1 MLSIFPFFLVLRWRD
16 YRTQFMFTQIVWWA
30 SIALE
35 ILLLV
40 RAAQERLTR
49 KFPIFYSYIGSV
61 LLISLVRFYIHQ
73 AHSGFYERFYWYT
86 EFLSVIIGYGVILEI
101 YRRALIN
108 HRGLARLARTLLL
121 ILLFVTV
128 AKVFADKLSSPFGS
142 LAIATAELGRD
153 LRYVQGALLIVMLA
167 MFGYYRIPAGRNLKG
182 LIFGYGFFIATT
194 ITNIAIR
201 SQPGNELSLLMRKL
215 QPVIYLV
222 TLTIWSVA
230 LWSHQPEPQPDPRV
244 RIERDYQVLAEQT
257 RMMLARAFTYLGRAI
272 RP

>member
-1 MLSIFPFFLVLRWRD
+1 
-16 YRTQFMFTQIVWWA
+16 MFTQIVWWA

-40 RAAQERLTR
+40 RATQEKLAK
-49 KFPIFYSYIGSV
+49 KFPFFYSYISLV
-61 LLISLVRFYIHQ
+61 LLIDLLLFYIYEVHP
-73 AHSGFYERFYWYT
+73 GFYQPFHWST
-86 EFLSVIIGYGVILEI
+86 QLLSVIAGYGVVLEI
-101 YRRALIN
+101 YRRSLIN
-108 HRGLARLARTLLL
+108 HPGVARLSQTVLLV
-121 ILLFVTV
+121 LLFVTI
-128 AKVFADKLSSPFGS
+128 AKVVADILTSPLVSWMFA
-142 LAIATAELGRD
+142 AAELGRD
-153 LRYVQGALLIVMLA
+153 LRYVQGVLLIVMLA

-201 SQPGNELSLLMRKL
+201 SQRGNELSLLMRKL

-222 TLTIWSVA
+222 TLTIWCVA

>member
-1 MLSIFPFFLVLRWRD
+1 MAMTSQLI
-16 YRTQFMFTQIVWWA
+16 WWTG
-30 SIALE
+30 IALE
-35 ILLLV
+35 ALLLA
-40 RAAQERLTR
+40 RSLKERLIR
-49 KFPIFYSYIGSV
+49 EYSLFY
-61 LLISLVRFYIHQ
+61 FYIACVFFVSLLRFVCYKVHP
-73 AHSGFYERFYWYT
+73 GFYQLFYWYT
-86 EFLSVIIGYGVILEI
+86 EFLSVIAGYGVILEI
-101 YRRALIN
+101 YKRSLIN
-108 HRGLARLARTLLL
+108 HPGVARLSQTVLLT
-121 ILLFVTV
+121 LLFVTI
-128 AKVFADKLSSPFGS
+128 AKVATDALRSPLGS
-142 LAIATAELGRD
+142 WMVATAELGRD

-244 RIERDYQVLAEQT
+244 RIERDYQVLAGQT

>member
-1 MLSIFPFFLVLRWRD
+1 
-16 YRTQFMFTQIVWWA
+16 MFTQIVWWA
-30 SIALE
+30 SIVLE
-35 ILLLV
+35 ILLLL
-40 RAAQERLTR
+40 RAFYEKAK
-49 KFPIFYSYIGSV
+49 KFPFFYFYISWV
-61 LLISLVRFYIHQ
+61 LLVDLFRFYIYEVHP
-73 AHSGFYERFYWYT
+73 GFYRPFYWST
-86 EFLSVIIGYGVILEI
+86 EFLSVIVGYGVILEI

-108 HRGLARLARTLLL
+108 HPGVARLSQTVLLT
-121 ILLFVTV
+121 LLFVTI
-128 AKVFADKLSSPFGS
+128 AKVAADALRSPLGS
-142 LAIATAELGRD
+142 WMVATAELGRD
-153 LRYVQGALLIVMLA
+153 LRYVQGALLILMLA
-167 MFGYYRIPAGRNLKG
+167 LFGYYRIPAGRNLKG
-182 LIFGYGFFIATT
+182 LIFGYGLFIATT